1 VNFKTA
7 TNGHTVFSHN
17 DCSVSVHNN
26 LHSAVAMK
34 IRTTGRPRERYK
46 DKTLKYTEKRGEK

>member
-7 TNGHTVFSHN
+7 TNGHALFSN
-17 DCSVSVHNN
+17 NNCSVSMHHNF
-26 LHSAVAMK
+26 HSVVAMK

-46 DKTLKYTEKRGEK
+46 DKMMKYTEKQGEK